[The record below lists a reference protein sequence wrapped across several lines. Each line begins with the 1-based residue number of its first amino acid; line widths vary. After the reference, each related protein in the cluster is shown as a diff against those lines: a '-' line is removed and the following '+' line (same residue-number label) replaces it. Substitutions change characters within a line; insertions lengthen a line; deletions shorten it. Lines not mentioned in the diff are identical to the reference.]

1 MKGSNIVSGIHS
13 LKMAQEFFLDFTRE
27 FPDSSGS
34 KLFDKYNKRIDWI
47 LNDLITHTSLPEDVR
62 EGIKEELKSDVF
74 TVPAILEKVSLLRP
88 EQRET
93 IETLID
99 AALNGEE
106 FRIVD

>member
-1 MKGSNIVSGIHS
+1 MRGSNIVSAIHS
-13 LKMAQEFFLDFTRE
+13 LKMAQEFFSDFTRE
-27 FPDSSGS
+27 FPDSAGS
-34 KLFDKYNKRIDWI
+34 RLFDKYNKRVDWI
-47 LNDLITHTSLPEDVR
+47 LNDLITHPCLPEYVR

-74 TVPAILEKVSLLRP
+74 TVPAIVEKVSLLRP